1 MGENGEG
8 SSNAAQSAQTE
19 DESQRPGFFGRII
32 EALSPSDTGEE
43 TTEKQQA
50 RGDAPR
56 AVPLGMMNLRRMR
69 VLDVA
74 IPKADVVAVSV
85 DTSKDDLVE
94 VFRDSGLT
102 RLPVFRGTLDTP
114 VGLIH
119 LKDFALKYGF
129 NGGGPEYDLEAML
142 RPLIYAPP
150 SMPIGVLLQKMQSE
164 RMHMALVDEYG
175 GVDGLVTLE
184 DLVETVIG
192 EIEDEHDLEEGAL
205 WMKEATGSWLVEAK
219 APLSDFEQASGLKL
233 ATEDSEDE
241 EIDTLGGLV
250 FLEAGR
256 VPARGEVIE
265 HPTGTEFEVVDA
277 DPRRIKRLR
286 VRLPDAAKRDGDGS
300 NA

>member
-164 RMHMALVDEYG
+164 R
-175 GVDGLVTLE
+175 
-184 DLVETVIG
+184 
-192 EIEDEHDLEEGAL
+192 
-205 WMKEATGSWLVEAK
+205 
-219 APLSDFEQASGLKL
+219 
-233 ATEDSEDE
+233 
-241 EIDTLGGLV
+241 
-250 FLEAGR
+250 
-256 VPARGEVIE
+256 
-265 HPTGTEFEVVDA
+265 
-277 DPRRIKRLR
+277 
-286 VRLPDAAKRDGDGS
+286 
-300 NA
+300 